1 MKVRI
6 VTGANS
12 ITSSQVASVALADT
26 DSVTVMETSAHR
38 KSFTVTNTGTNKIY
52 VKLGTGA
59 TSSSWHYVLPGGGAN
74 DDGNGGSINVDGY
87 TGEVAVCAATT
98 GRYHHVEFG

>member
-26 DSVTVMETSAHR
+26 DSVTVMETSAYR

>member
-38 KSFTVTNTGTNKIY
+38 KSFIVTNSTVIF
-52 VKLGTGA
+52 L
-59 TSSSWHYVLPGGGAN
+59 
-74 DDGNGGSINVDGY
+74 
-87 TGEVAVCAATT
+87 C
-98 GRYHHVEFG
+98 